1 MLATCF
7 FSRCLLSY
15 FCLQVQSF
23 VSEFSSLRSAAQKF
37 ANGANPEDI
46 RREMMEEKA
55 AEGPP
60 PNRAQRRAAKRKK
73 GGASRAARGGFAP
86 GR

>member
-15 FCLQVQSF
+15 SCLQVQSF

-55 AEGPP
+55 AEG
-60 PNRAQRRAAKRKK
+60 AAPKAK
-73 GGASRAARGGFAP
+73 GDESMFFG
-86 GR
+86 

>member
-1 MLATCF
+1 M
-7 FSRCLLSY
+7 
-15 FCLQVQSF
+15 QNF
-23 VSEFSSLRSAAQKF
+23 VSEFSSLRGAAQKF

-60 PNRAQRRAAKRKK
+60 PNRSQRRAAKRKK
-73 GGASRAARGGFAP
+73 GGASRAKGGF
-86 GR
+86 GK

>member
-1 MLATCF
+1 MPTLVRT
-7 FSRCLLSY
+7 
-15 FCLQVQSF
+15 CLQVQNF
-23 VSEFSSLRSAAQKF
+23 VSEFSSLRGAAMKF

-60 PNRAQRRAAKRKK
+60 PNRSQRRAAKRKK
-73 GGASRAARGGFAP
+73 GGASRAKGGF
-86 GR
+86 GK